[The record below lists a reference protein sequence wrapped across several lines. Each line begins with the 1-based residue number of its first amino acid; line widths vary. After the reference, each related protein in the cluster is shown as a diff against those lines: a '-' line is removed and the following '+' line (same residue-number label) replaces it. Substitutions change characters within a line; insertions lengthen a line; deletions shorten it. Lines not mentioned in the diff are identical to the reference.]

1 MLFISHLFIKF
12 YKKIFLSFFVFF
24 TFCSCFASKPF
35 NKVTIDYE
43 KNNKNLNIFKDEIF
57 FIQMQNVAQPFLDS
71 NIKTGFIETPDNN
84 QLYYE
89 TFFLP
94 ESKGTILL
102 IHGFTSFTRKFD
114 EITYYF
120 LTQGYNIVRYDQ
132 RGHGFSSREIK
143 DSLSKVHIDD
153 FKTYVDD
160 ASLIYNEILLPNSEN
175 KPIFLFAHSMGG
187 CVGSLLIEEYPE
199 YFDAAILNAP
209 MMGINLLGIPK
220 PIVKAFVNA
229 AIGFN
234 KGASFAFDHQEF
246 IPNEKVE
253 IKKSSTK
260 SKARYLYVSD
270 LRNEN
275 IYYQT
280 NGATFSWV
288 NAALEATGNI
298 FKPKQLK
305 KINIPILIVQ
315 AEKDN
320 LVSPKAQDKFARR
333 TENTKIIFMP
343 QVEHDTFN
351 SKEDF
356 LQAYYFELFNFL
368 EENL

>member
-1 MLFISHLFIKF
+1 MFQNIHFSIKL
-12 YKKIFLSFFVFF
+12 YKAIFLSITIFF
-24 TFCSCFASKPF
+24 TFSSCFASKPL

-43 KNNKNLNIFKDEIF
+43 KNNKNLNIFREELF
-57 FIQMQNVAQPFLDS
+57 YIQMQNVAQPFLDS
-71 NIKTGFIETPDNN
+71 YIKTGFIKTPDQN
-84 QLYYE
+84 QIYYE

-94 ESKGTILL
+94 ETKGTILL
-102 IHGFTSFTRKFD
+102 IHGFTGFTKKFD

-120 LTQGYNIVRYDQ
+120 LTQGYNVVRYDQ

-143 DSLSKVHIDD
+143 DSLSKVHIDS
-153 FKTYVDD
+153 FETYIDD
-160 ASLIYNEILLPNSEN
+160 ASLIYKEILVPNSEN

-187 CVGSLLIEEYPE
+187 CVASLLIESYPE
-199 YFDAAILNAP
+199 YFDGAILNAP

-220 PIVKAFVNA
+220 PIIKAFVNT

-246 IPNEKVE
+246 IPNEKVD
-253 IKKSSTK
+253 IKKTSTK
-260 SKARYLYVSD
+260 SKARYQYVSD

-288 NAALEATGNI
+288 DAALQATSDI

-305 KINIPILIVQ
+305 KVNIPILIFQ

-320 LVSPKAQDKFARR
+320 LVSPKEQERFAKR
-333 TENTKIIFMP
+333 TGNTKIIFMP
-343 QVEHDTFN
+343 HLEHDTFN
-351 SKEDF
+351 SKDVF
-356 LQAYYFELFNFL
+356 LEAYYSEIFSFL

>member
-1 MLFISHLFIKF
+1 MLHTSLSYKF
-12 YKKIFLSFFVFF
+12 YKKIFLLVLVFF
-24 TFCSCFASKPF
+24 AISSCFA
-35 NKVTIDYE
+35 NKSLNKFRIDYD
-43 KNNKNLNIFKDEIF
+43 KNIKNLNIFRDEIF
-57 FIQMQNVAQPFLDS
+57 YIQMQNVAQPFLDS
-71 NIKTGFIETPDNN
+71 CIKTGYLETSDKN

-94 ESKGTILL
+94 ENKATILL
-102 IHGFTSFTRKFD
+102 IHGFTGFSRKFD
-114 EITYYF
+114 EITYYL
-120 LTQGYNIVRYDQ
+120 LTQGYNVVRYDQ
-132 RGHGFSSREIK
+132 RGHGFSSREVK

-153 FKTYVDD
+153 FQTYVDD
-160 ASLIYNEILLPNSEN
+160 ASLIYNEILLPNAEN

-187 CVGSLLIEEYPE
+187 CVASLLIENFPE

-209 MMGINLLGIPK
+209 MLGINLLGIPK
-220 PIVKAFVNA
+220 PIVKAFVNT

-246 IPNEKVE
+246 IPNGKLE
-253 IKKSSTK
+253 IKKTSTK
-260 SKARYLYVSD
+260 SKARYQYVLD

-288 NAALEATGNI
+288 NAALEATDNI

>member
-1 MLFISHLFIKF
+1 MIPGTWRVSTSCGKYCI
-12 YKKIFLSFFVFF
+12 YF
-24 TFCSCFASKPF
+24 T
-35 NKVTIDYE
+35 I
-43 KNNKNLNIFKDEIF
+43 
-57 FIQMQNVAQPFLDS
+57 
-71 NIKTGFIETPDNN
+71 
-84 QLYYE
+84 
-89 TFFLP
+89 
-94 ESKGTILL
+94 
-102 IHGFTSFTRKFD
+102 
-114 EITYYF
+114 
-120 LTQGYNIVRYDQ
+120 
-132 RGHGFSSREIK
+132 
-143 DSLSKVHIDD
+143 
-153 FKTYVDD
+153 
-160 ASLIYNEILLPNSEN
+160 
-175 KPIFLFAHSMGG
+175 
-187 CVGSLLIEEYPE
+187 
-199 YFDAAILNAP
+199 
-209 MMGINLLGIPK
+209 
-220 PIVKAFVNA
+220 
-229 AIGFN
+229 
-234 KGASFAFDHQEF
+234 
-246 IPNEKVE
+246 
-253 IKKSSTK
+253 
-260 SKARYLYVSD
+260 
-270 LRNEN
+270 N